1 MAQTLREIMAQDPV
15 TFEASA
21 SVMDAAVAMRDQGI
35 GDVIVTQNGRLHGI
49 VTDRDIVT
57 RCVSTG
63 QNPSDMSLGE
73 IASTDITTLSPSDDL
88 QSAVSEMRDKAVRR
102 VAIVDGDR
110 PVGVVSLG
118 DLAIELDSQSALSE
132 ISAAPPNV

>member
-1 MAQTLREIMAQDPV
+1 MAETLREIMAHDPV
-15 TFEASA
+15 TLDTSA

-35 GDVIVTQNGRLHGI
+35 GDVIVTRDGRLHGI

-63 QNPSDMSLGE
+63 QDPAEMSLGE

-88 QSAVSEMRDKAVRR
+88 QSAVSEMRDRAVRR